1 LKGEFEMNWK
11 KALLVIVVLG
21 FAFVLLVAATIGL
34 AVTSAVVA
42 VVDSGVVQP
51 VVEAIDEVTEGAS
64 RLQIELDEET
74 ITFTNPDNG
83 RSRVI
88 VPGAR
93 VRDGYFELDGP
104 EITIVDPENGET
116 RVIVPDLPR
125 VPRVI
130 VNGEDHHL
138 YWTANPLAPI
148 GFFFRGVFTLTAVAL
163 IVVGA
168 YLLLRARRQDQSA
181 DKAKSV

>member
-1 LKGEFEMNWK
+1 MNWK
-11 KALLVIVVLG
+11 KALLVILVLG

-51 VVEAIDEVTEGAS
+51 VVEAIDDVADGAS
-64 RLQIELDEET
+64 RLQVELDEES

-88 VPGAR
+88 VPGVR
-93 VRDGYFELDGP
+93 VREDYFELNGP
-104 EITIVDPENGET
+104 EITIVDPENGKT
-116 RVIVPDLPR
+116 RVIVPNLPR

-130 VNGEDHHL
+130 VNGEDHHF

-148 GFFFRGVFTLTAVAL
+148 GFFFRGVATLMAAAL
-163 IVVGA
+163 IVLGA
-168 YLLLRARRQDQSA
+168 YLLLRSRRQDEPVE
-181 DKAKSV
+181 KAKSV